1 MIYTSFRIFQFL
13 SAKYEEWAKII
24 KHQHQFTCLKH
35 MALSSSTNGGS
46 RLRSLAS
53 SCRVLS
59 LLTRALQM
67 NSARLEYKHPIW
79 SMKYDEIRMI
89 LILFKFNHSCFA
101 KPQPERLNITVTAP
115 WDKPVQK
122 ASAQST
128 PPDAAGYRHIPGR
141 NNEPPVPPAFTRVG
155 SGWYLGKG
163 INETRNMEDWN
174 PANERLIHIDFTV
187 HSKRFTVNGSFDC
200 ESSNDPLSGYWVT
213 GFLTNQRSDNQAK
226 VKPFCKSATWC
237 SLDILTFNCWTI
249 NKTSAQLSCGKPS
262 SRTPIG
268 GINPTHA

>member
-141 NNEPPVPPAFTRVG
+141 NNEMNLPC
-155 SGWYLGKG
+155 
-163 INETRNMEDWN
+163 
-174 PANERLIHIDFTV
+174 H
-187 HSKRFTVNGSFDC
+187 
-200 ESSNDPLSGYWVT
+200 PLSHGLVQGDIWGREQT
-213 GFLTNQRSDNQAK
+213 KLGTWKIEIPQMKGWFTLILPFTAK
-226 VKPFCKSATWC
+226 D
-237 SLDILTFNCWTI
+237 SL
-249 NKTSAQLSCGKPS
+249 
-262 SRTPIG
+262 
-268 GINPTHA
+268 